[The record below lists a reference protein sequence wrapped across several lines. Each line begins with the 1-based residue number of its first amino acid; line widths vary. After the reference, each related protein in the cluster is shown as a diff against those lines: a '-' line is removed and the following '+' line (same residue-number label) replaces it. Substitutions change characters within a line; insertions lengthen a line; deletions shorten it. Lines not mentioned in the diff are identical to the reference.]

1 MIIIAP
7 KKNRVSYGGKTFHV
21 TPNGKHYPLGAKQN
35 WFTKCMS
42 DGLKG
47 NLNTGEGLS
56 ETKLQANRDKFTSV
70 RKACLLARGGT
81 PKKAGRPPKA

>member
-35 WFTKCMS
+35 PFTKCMS
-42 DGLKG
+42 DELKG
-47 NLNTGEGLS
+47 NMITGENL
-56 ETKLQANRDKFTSV
+56 TKAQKISNKDKFASAV
-70 RKACLLARGGT
+70 GVCK
-81 PKKAGRPPKA
+81 PKKAGRPKAPAK